1 MGGETL
7 SWLKLAEGP
16 GVIQGSHIGNAAG
29 TASRIFETLRMSVGA
44 AHTSKIETGDA
55 LAGLRVRPTRTGRPL
70 GARRA
75 ILCLPEGSASLI
87 YTVRHGATS
96 GKSLL
101 ALMVL
106 S

>member
-29 TASRIFETLRMSVGA
+29 TASRIFETLRVSVGA

-55 LAGLRVRPTRTGRPL
+55 RSCGSRKEAPL
-70 GARRA
+70 
-75 ILCLPEGSASLI
+75 SYTV